1 MSGKGHRPKHSI
13 ALSCHLSSED
23 FTINSMDLS
32 FVFAIAIVA
41 DAALLK
47 LIPERRSVV
56 RFMCTTIF
64 FAVHTVLLIALVGSP
79 LHPVFTQQ
87 NALRGFWLQILACCW
102 WALAARQ
109 LISFLAMSKALR
121 GLAVDNEL
129 LSDILTACI
138 YVSSALAMMAIVF
151 SLPLQG
157 LLATSGIVAIVL
169 GLALQSTLSDV
180 FSGISLSIEK
190 SYRLGDEILLEGGV
204 EGEVIAM
211 NWRST
216 HLKNGAN
223 DAVIVPNS
231 AIAKMRI
238 QNHSAGSKRYN
249 GGLTIVVDSRNDP
262 QLTLDILKHSA
273 MTCPAILEH
282 PEPSAAAAEFKG
294 DRITYD
300 VSFSTSSFVSAAEAR
315 SQLIGQLYKRARPVV
330 GGQRPTTDEAVIFF
344 RENELCDHLPL
355 LEPLNDA
362 ERSHL
367 SETIIR
373 RHFKAGEQILEQGI
387 TAGSA
392 YFISFGVIQGTR
404 RLQDGRVLKLERMG
418 PGDSFGETS
427 LLAGVPSTRTLTAL
441 TPGLLLQ
448 VNSEN
453 LKPLLESRPELVE
466 SLCDTAAQ
474 LKQSITTLERDA
486 MEPVVIGH
494 LDLSSRIK
502 KFLQF
507 SVPDVS

>member
-1 MSGKGHRPKHSI
+1 
-13 ALSCHLSSED
+13 
-23 FTINSMDLS
+23 
-32 FVFAIAIVA
+32 
-41 DAALLK
+41 
-47 LIPERRSVV
+47 
-56 RFMCTTIF
+56 
-64 FAVHTVLLIALVGSP
+64 
-79 LHPVFTQQ
+79 
-87 NALRGFWLQILACCW
+87 
-102 WALAARQ
+102 
-109 LISFLAMSKALR
+109 MSKALR

-282 PEPSAAAAEFKG
+282 PEPSAAATEFKG

-330 GGQRPTTDEAVIFF
+330 GGQRPTIDEAVIFF
-344 RENELCDHLPL
+344 PENELCDHLPL

-362 ERSHL
+362 ERQENL
-367 SETIIR
+367 
-373 RHFKAGEQILEQGI
+373 
-387 TAGSA
+387 GS
-392 YFISFGVIQGTR
+392 
-404 RLQDGRVLKLERMG
+404 RLNKQQSVRVLYNFYRLAVVGQLEFIVGRSTHG
-418 PGDSFGETS
+418 YRRDSFELLLHRFCIASKTAPPLGLPGS
-427 LLAGVPSTRTLTAL
+427 LLSGRTRWAWIR
-441 TPGLLLQ
+441 Q
-448 VNSEN
+448 
-453 LKPLLESRPELVE
+453 
-466 SLCDTAAQ
+466 
-474 LKQSITTLERDA
+474 
-486 MEPVVIGH
+486 
-494 LDLSSRIK
+494 
-502 KFLQF
+502 
-507 SVPDVS
+507 

>member
-1 MSGKGHRPKHSI
+1 
-13 ALSCHLSSED
+13 
-23 FTINSMDLS
+23 MDLS
-32 FVFAIAIVA
+32 FLFAIAILA

-47 LIPERRSVV
+47 LIPERRRVA
-56 RFMCTTIF
+56 RFIYTTIF
-64 FAVHTVLLIALVGSP
+64 FAVHTVLLVALVGSP

-129 LSDILTACI
+129 LSDILTGCI
-138 YVSSALAMMAIVF
+138 YVSSLLAMMAIVF

-190 SYRLGDEILLEGGV
+190 SFRLGDEILLEGGI

-249 GGLTIVVDSRNDP
+249 GGLTIVADSRNNP

-282 PEPSAAAAEFKG
+282 PEPSAAAIEFKG

-300 VSFSTSSFVSAAEAR
+300 VSFSASSFVSATDAR
-315 SQLIGQLYKRARPVV
+315 SQLIAQLYKRARPVV
-330 GGQRPTTDEAVIFF
+330 DTPRVATDGVVFF
-344 RENELCDHLPL
+344 FSEKEVCDHLPL

-362 ERSHL
+362 ERAHL
-367 SETIIR
+367 RETIVR
-373 RHFKAGEQILEQGI
+373 RRFKAGEQILEQGT
-387 TAGSA
+387 TAGCA

-404 RLQDGRVLKLERMG
+404 QLQDGRVLKLERMG

-427 LLAGVPSTRTLTAL
+427 LLAGIPLTRTLTAL
-441 TPGLLLQ
+441 TSGLLLQ

-453 LKPLLESRPELVE
+453 LKPLLESRPELIE
-466 SLCDTAAQ
+466 LLSDAAAQ
-474 LKQSITTLERDA
+474 LKQSIAILERDA
-486 MEPVVIGH
+486 TQPVVIGH

-502 KFLQF
+502 KFLHL
-507 SVPDVS
+507 SVQDVSQTDKGLMEF